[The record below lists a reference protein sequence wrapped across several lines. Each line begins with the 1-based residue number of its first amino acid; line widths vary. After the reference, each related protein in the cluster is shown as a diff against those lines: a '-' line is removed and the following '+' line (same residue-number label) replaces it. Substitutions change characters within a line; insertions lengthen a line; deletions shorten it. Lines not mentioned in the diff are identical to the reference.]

1 MSELFDKAEISRP
14 QRRRGPALGEALLA
28 AAWDELQEHGYAD
41 FTMEGVARR
50 AGTSRPV
57 LSRRWANRAEMALGA
72 IAYYLG
78 RNPIHVPDL
87 GNVRD
92 ELALLLRLWSERATP
107 APVRFM
113 LDLRSDLAPAHGN
126 LQGVRRDLAAQIGE
140 TDVMGDILRRG
151 VARGELDA
159 AKLSPRVISVPID
172 LARNEIFLTMSRL
185 SDDAIAGIL
194 DEVFLPLVQRNAAG

>member
-1 MSELFDKAEISRP
+1 M
-14 QRRRGPALGEALLA
+14 A

-57 LSRRWANRAEMALGA
+57 LSRRWSNRAEMALAA
-72 IAYYLG
+72 IACYLG
-78 RNPIHVPDL
+78 RHPIHVPDL

-113 LDLRSDLAPAHGN
+113 LDLRNDLAPAHGN
-126 LQGVRRDLAAQIGE
+126 LDGVRRDLAAQIGE
-140 TDVMGDILRRG
+140 TDVMGEILRRG

-159 AKLSPRVISVPID
+159 AKLSPRVVAVPID

-185 SDDAIAGIL
+185 SEEAIAAIL
-194 DEVFLPLVQRNAAG
+194 DQVFLPLVRRNPPG